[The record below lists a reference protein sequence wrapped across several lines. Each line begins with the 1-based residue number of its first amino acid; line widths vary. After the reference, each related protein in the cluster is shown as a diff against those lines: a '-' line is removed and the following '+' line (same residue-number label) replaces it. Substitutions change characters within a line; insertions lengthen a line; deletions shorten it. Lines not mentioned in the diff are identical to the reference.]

1 MTRLYLHPLMSLV
14 GVGHFGFTILMNIV
28 SPMDFIIMSRLFLDG
43 LFYSLILRQR
53 FVTGAWLLIAQSH
66 LFLNLHVCRFRL
78 RCGKTSSKGV
88 PAIHPIVITNRYQLG
103 RLYLYTA
110 KLSSFGM
117 ICVSNT

>member
-1 MTRLYLHPLMSLV
+1 
-14 GVGHFGFTILMNIV
+14 
-28 SPMDFIIMSRLFLDG
+28 
-43 LFYSLILRQR
+43 RQT

-66 LFLNLHVCRFRL
+66 LFLNPHVCRFRL

-117 ICVSNT
+117 ICVSNTRICCCYVLTRCTHVVDSMIMTSLVVTTNST